1 MLLKLRPVLRPI
13 CIGELMPARLVL
25 TPCVKLD
32 PKITIL
38 CRKGFSIGVI
48 VAPSSTPTRSDVSS
62 L

>member
-1 MLLKLRPVLRPI
+1 
-13 CIGELMPARLVL
+13 MPARLVL